1 MFYDK
6 SKIVLPS
13 NNSNGNGLII
23 SDKCSITFTQHQSVS
38 ANKRVVSNHN
48 LRFSFFQVETNKSFI
63 VFSIKSSRFQIAD
76 FVYLLQWSAVF

>member
-6 SKIVLPS
+6 SKIILTS

-23 SDKCSITFTQHQSVS
+23 SDKCSITFTQYQSVS

-48 LRFSFFQVETNKSFI
+48 LRFPFFQIETNESFH
-63 VFSIKSSRFQIAD
+63 VF
-76 FVYLLQWSAVF
+76 